1 MESPGTD
8 EDRSRCRRRTLS
20 DVRVAITGSS
30 GLIGTALAA
39 RLRADGH
46 EPVPVVRSAP
56 NPGEI
61 GWDPHAGRLDPHALS
76 GIDAVVNLAGA
87 GIGDKRWTDDYKRV
101 VLESRTGAT
110 TLLAESI
117 AAIDDGPR
125 TMLSGSAIGFY
136 GDRGDEEL
144 DERSPAGTGFLAD
157 VVEAWEASTAA
168 AERAGARVVH
178 LRTGIVLAPKGG
190 ALGKM
195 LPLFKLG
202 LGGRF
207 GSGKQWMSWI
217 SLTDEVGAIVHLLT
231 SGLAG
236 PVNLT
241 APAPARNA
249 ELADAIGDVLHR
261 PTILPVPSFGPKL
274 ALGGERAGALL
285 FESQRV
291 HPTKLL
297 GDGYRFVHPTLAEA
311 LHDVLR
317 R

>member
-1 MESPGTD
+1 M
-8 EDRSRCRRRTLS
+8 
-20 DVRVAITGSS
+20 RVAVTGSH
-30 GLIGTALAA
+30 GLIGTALVA

-46 EPVPVVRSAP
+46 VPVPLVRSTPGA
-56 NPGEI
+56 GEI
-61 GWDPHAGRLDPHALS
+61 GWDPRAGRLDPGALA

-87 GIGDKRWTDDYKRV
+87 GIGDKRWSDEYKRE

-110 TLLAESI
+110 TLVAECI
-117 AAIDDGPR
+117 AAADDGPHAL
-125 TMLSGSAIGFY
+125 LSGSAIGFY

-144 DERSPAGTGFLAD
+144 DERSAAGAGFLTE

-217 SLTDEVGAIVHLLT
+217 SLDDEVGAIVHLLT
-231 SGLAG
+231 SGVAG

-241 APAPARNA
+241 APNPARNA
-249 ELADAIGDVLHR
+249 ELADTIGDVLHR

-274 ALGGERAGALL
+274 VLGGERAGALL

-291 HPTKLL
+291 RPTKLL
-297 GDGYRFVHPTLAEA
+297 ADDYPFAHPTLAAA
-311 LHDVLR
+311 LRTVLDR
-317 R
+317 

>member
-1 MESPGTD
+1 
-8 EDRSRCRRRTLS
+8 
-20 DVRVAITGSS
+20 
-30 GLIGTALAA
+30 LIGTALLA

-46 EPVPVVRSAP
+46 VPVPLVRSAP
-56 NPGEI
+56 QAGEI
-61 GWDPHAGRLDPHALS
+61 GWDPRAGRLDPEALV

-87 GIGDKRWTDDYKRV
+87 GIGDKRWSEEYKRE
-101 VLESRTGAT
+101 VLESRTRAT
-110 TLLAESI
+110 TLVAEGI
-117 AAIDDGPR
+117 AATDDGPR
-125 TMLSGSAIGFY
+125 VLLSGSAIGFY

-144 DERSPAGTGFLAD
+144 DERSPRGDGFLAD

-168 AERAGARVVH
+168 AARAGARVVH

-190 ALGKM
+190 ALAKM

-207 GSGKQWMSWI
+207 GSGTQWMSWI
-217 SLTDEVGAIVHLLT
+217 SLDDEVGAIVHLLT
-231 SGLAG
+231 SAVSG

-249 ELADAIGDVLHR
+249 ELADTIGDVLRR
-261 PTILPVPSFGPKL
+261 PTILPVPAFGPKL
-274 ALGGERAGALL
+274 VLGAERAGALL

-291 HPTKLL
+291 QPAALL
-297 GDGYRFVHPTLAEA
+297 ADGYRFTHPTLPEA
-311 LHDVLR
+311 LRSVLR